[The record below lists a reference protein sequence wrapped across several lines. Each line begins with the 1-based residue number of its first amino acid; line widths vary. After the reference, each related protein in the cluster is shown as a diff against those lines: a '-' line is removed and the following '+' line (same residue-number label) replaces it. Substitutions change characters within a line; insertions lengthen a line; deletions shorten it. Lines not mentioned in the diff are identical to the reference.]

1 MNTAAHDAV
10 NIPKAHSGGPKTE
23 QGKSKSSRN
32 AIRTGLYAARDFV
45 RPGEEEEYAQSL
57 IKLMDELTPDGTL
70 EETFATEIMGATWR
84 LRRCRLVE
92 EAFGMVDDLD
102 FDPMMDE
109 RTEKQQ
115 KSVDRARAQSHL
127 ILRRSIGELA
137 KLQKARFLCE
147 QSQEN
152 AQPAPGPAP
161 ASASTPAG
169 FDALMALADKQLA
182 QRYRESGL
190 SSFCNPA
197 PAAPSGDSSF
207 CKTTVAQVSDLPSS
221 GKADSSFCKT
231 TPSAPA
237 TTAPKHS
244 SPGLIPTEPCSQKKT
259 SGQTP
264 RNAPCPCGSGV
275 KHKRCCGGAAAPP
288 VLSPR
293 GARNGMHPTVK
304 PVLKKAA

>member
-1 MNTAAHDAV
+1 MNTDAHDAV
-10 NIPKAHSGGPKTE
+10 NIPKGPGGPHSKQQNGTYPTGLPGLDATNS
-23 QGKSKSSRN
+23 QGKAKSSRN
-32 AIRTGLYAARDFV
+32 AIRTGLYAARDFM
-45 RPGEEEEYAQSL
+45 RAGEEEEYAQTL
-57 IKLMDELTPDGTL
+57 IKLMDELTPEGTL

-92 EAFGMVDDLD
+92 EAFGMVEDLD

-137 KLQKARFLCE
+137 QLQKARFLCE
-147 QSQEN
+147 QSQN
-152 AQPAPGPAP
+152 NSQPAPGPAP
-161 ASASTPAG
+161 ASTSSPAG

-197 PAAPSGDSSF
+197 PTTPLPPKIESDLIPDQTNSKTQDSRSTGSF
-207 CKTTVAQVSDLPSS
+207 CKTAVGQVSDLPSS
-221 GKADSSFCKT
+221 AKADGSFCKT

-237 TTAPKHS
+237 APK
-244 SPGLIPTEPCSQKKT
+244 L
-259 SGQTP
+259 TP
-264 RNAPCPCGSGV
+264 RNAQCPCNSGQ
-275 KHKRCCGGAAAPP
+275 KYKRCCGKDAPP
-288 VLSPR
+288 VL
-293 GARNGMHPTVK
+293 N
-304 PVLKKAA
+304 KAA